1 MIPLPVVS
9 VLCTVY
15 NAERFLAQ
23 TIESMLSQTFQ
34 QWEMIIVND
43 ASTDRSNLIAHSYD
57 DPRIK
62 IIDLPSNVGRTTALN
77 FGLEFCNAEYLA
89 ILDADDLARPD
100 RLLRQLEFL
109 KTNPTY
115 GVAASWCTIIDEI
128 GHKIGRY
135 QPILNA
141 SELHQYLG
149 WCDPLVHSSLMWRC
163 QTLKN
168 IGGYGGPPWAED
180 HYALIEISE
189 VALIGIV
196 PEDLVYYRHV
206 KSSLSHSSVGMYRHL
221 ELQLLVLRK
230 AKKSLN
236 LNSKSL
242 RRNRRVR
249 SLLLVRLGLTKVR
262 TGAIIGGFLQLIRGI
277 LLDPMIVFYPLRTK
291 EWDNRWHPQRKFSSI
306 D

>member
-23 TIESMLSQTFQ
+23 TIESVLSQTFQ

-43 ASTDRSNLIAHSYD
+43 ASTDESILIAHSYD

-62 IIDLPSNVGRTTALN
+62 IIDLPSNVGRTMALN

-141 SELHQYLG
+141 SELYQYLG
-149 WCDPLVHSSLMWRC
+149 WCDPLVHSSFMWRN

-168 IGGYGGPPWAED
+168 IGGYGGPSGVED
-180 HYALIEISE
+180 HYALIEISPT
-189 VALIGIV
+189 ALIGIIA
-196 PEDLVYYRHV
+196 EDLVCYRHV
-206 KSSLSHSSVGMYRHL
+206 KSSLSHSSIGTLRHL
-221 ELQLLVLRK
+221 EHQLLVLRE
-230 AKKSLN
+230 AKQTLN
-236 LNSKSL
+236 LNSESL

-249 SLLLVRLGLTKVR
+249 SLLLVRLGLTKIR
-262 TGAIIGGFLQLIRGI
+262 TGVIISGFLQVTRGI
-277 LLDPMIVFYPLRTK
+277 LLDPMIVFYPFRSKTWNDK
-291 EWDNRWHPQRKFSSI
+291 WHPQRQFSFL

>member
-23 TIESMLSQTFQ
+23 TIESVLSQTFQ

-62 IIDLPSNVGRTTALN
+62 IIDLPSNVGRTKALN

-109 KTNPTY
+109 KTNPAY
-115 GVAASWCTIIDEI
+115 GVAASWCTIIDEM
-128 GHKIGRY
+128 GLKIGRY
-135 QPILNA
+135 QPVLNA
-141 SELHQYLG
+141 AELYQYLG
-149 WCDPLVHSSLMWRC
+149 WCDPLVHSSFMWRN

-168 IGGYGGPPWAED
+168 IGGYGGPPGTED
-180 HYALIEISE
+180 HYALIEISQT
-189 VALIGIV
+189 ALIGIIA
-196 PEDLVYYRHV
+196 EDLVCYRHV
-206 KSSLSHSSVGMYRHL
+206 KSSLSHSSIGTFRHL
-221 ELQLLVLRK
+221 EHQLLVLHE
-230 AKKSLN
+230 AKKSLD
-236 LNSKSL
+236 LNSESL

-249 SLLLVRLGLTKVR
+249 SLLLIRLGLEKIR
-262 TGAIIGGFLQLIRGI
+262 KRAIIGGFLQATKGI
-277 LLDPMIVFYPLRTK
+277 LLDPKIVFYPLRTK